1 MKTTFYA
8 SLVLLTCMILA
19 GAAEENPFELSIVPE
34 SRNADSSSI
43 SLAKDS
49 KREFFVILTN
59 KSDKSQPVFESWN
72 SWGYQVISFQL
83 ILPSGEQ
90 KKISVKPQF
99 FTRNF
104 PSTYVIPPNGHQ
116 VFPITLD
123 DEWQGAPDFG
133 KPGRTKI
140 KLAAI
145 YEVHESKE
153 SGEQKVWTGRIVSE
167 TLAVEVNHW

>member
-59 KSDKSQPVFESWN
+59 KSDKSQPVFEC
-72 SWGYQVISFQL
+72 GTV
-83 ILPSGEQ
+83 G
-90 KKISVKPQF
+90 
-99 FTRNF
+99 
-104 PSTYVIPPNGHQ
+104 G
-116 VFPITLD
+116 
-123 DEWQGAPDFG
+123 
-133 KPGRTKI
+133 I
-140 KLAAI
+140 K
-145 YEVHESKE
+145 
-153 SGEQKVWTGRIVSE
+153 
-167 TLAVEVNHW
+167 